1 MLSKNDYIK
10 IDAQKSSLIFKK
22 ESGRLLELYYGEKIK
37 NADDYSLFE
46 GKEDYLPE
54 WKQSNLHKHEFS
66 YYGNGDFKLPSLL
79 IKNADGWFVNKF
91 AFIGAQEVE
100 TFPVSPM
107 PLAKKPSQ
115 TVKFTFKDEVSKVTY
130 NKYYS
135 VFDDCDT
142 VCSFCEILNDGENAV
157 TVKYA
162 ASLTL
167 DLYGADFTAYNY
179 LGAWARERH
188 EHETR
193 LTGGIF
199 SNQVHTGA
207 SSPFRNPFTVLKD
220 NQSGEFYGFNI
231 IYSGNHKT
239 SVEVSSMG
247 VTRVNVGIN
256 DFCFEYELNAGESFL
271 TPQAV
276 MVRGESKAEITA
288 QMHAFVTGHI
298 LPERFLNK
306 PRPIVYNNWEGTYF
320 GFDNDKLT
328 VLAERAAQAG
338 AELFVLDDGWF
349 GKRDDDRS
357 GLGDWFVNEKKLKGG
372 LKVIADKVHSLG
384 LKFGLWFEPEMVNP
398 DSELYRQH
406 PEWAM
411 QVPQKTPLET
421 RNQLMLDLCNPAVVS
436 YIKERL
442 GYFIETAGLDYI
454 KWDFNRFVTDPYSS
468 CVKNAG
474 EYDYRYYA
482 AFYDILQY
490 LTDKYPQVL
499 IEGCASGGARFDL
512 GVLYYSPQIWCSDD
526 SDARERLYIQ
536 EGTLVAYPQS
546 TVSAHVSICP
556 NHQTG
561 NSTSI
566 ESRFNVALTGSFGY
580 ELDWNKVSSEEL
592 KAVRAQTDFYKK
604 YRDVIAYGD
613 YYALGSAFKNDVFGW
628 IYVAKDKSKAVAVM
642 VKNSLLTSF
651 EMPEETFFFK
661 GLDQTA
667 DYRVTLRA
675 QANKQVEL
683 NKVAGGD
690 LLCRRGLKLGRYFKE
705 TDRAENSASI
715 YTAAF
720 VFEKV

>member
-1 MLSKNDYIK
+1 MFEKNGYIK
-10 IDAQKSSLIFKK
+10 IDSPESSLIFKS
-22 ESGRLLELYYGEKIK
+22 ENGRLLNLYYGKKIRS
-37 NADDYSLFE
+37 ADEYSLLE
-46 GKEDYLPE
+46 GEEDYLPE
-54 WKQSNLHKHEFS
+54 WKKFNLHKHEFS
-66 YYGNGDFKLPSLL
+66 YYGNGDFKLPSVL
-79 IKNADGWFVNKF
+79 IKNSDGWFVNKF
-91 AFIGAQEVE
+91 MFAGAQQVKKL
-100 TFPVSPM
+100 PVSPM
-107 PLAKKPSQ
+107 PFAKMPGE
-115 TVKFTFKDEVSKVTY
+115 TVKFTFKDEVSKVIC
-130 NKYYS
+130 NKYYT
-135 VFDDCDT
+135 VFSDCDA
-142 VCSFCEILNDGENAV
+142 VCVFCEIINAGEKAV
-157 TVKYA
+157 SVKYA

-167 DLYGADFTAYNY
+167 DLDGADFTVYNY

-199 SNQVHTGA
+199 SNDVHTGA
-207 SSPFRNPFTVLKD
+207 SSSFRNPFIMLKN
-220 NQSGEFYGFNI
+220 NQNGEFYGFNL

-239 SVEVSSMG
+239 TVEVSSMG
-247 VTRVNVGIN
+247 VTRVNAGIN
-256 DFCFEYELNAGESFL
+256 DYCFEYELESGKGFI

-276 MVRGESKAEITA
+276 MVRGESKERVTS
-288 QMHAFVTGHI
+288 QMHAFVTAHI

-320 GFDNDKLT
+320 GFDNEKLS
-328 VLAERAAQAG
+328 VLAEKAAQAG

-357 GLGDWFVNEKKLKGG
+357 GLGDWFVNEKKLIGG
-372 LKVIADKVHSLG
+372 LGFISDKVRSLG

-398 DSELYRQH
+398 DSDLYRAH

-411 QVPQKTPLET
+411 SVPGKTPIEM

-454 KWDFNRFVTDPYSS
+454 KWDFNRFVTDPYSP
-468 CVKNAG
+468 CVKKAG

-490 LTDKYPQVL
+490 LTDKYPHVL

-536 EGTLVAYPQS
+536 EGTLAAYPQS

-556 NHQTG
+556 NHVTG
-561 NSTSI
+561 NSTSL

-580 ELDWNKVSSEEL
+580 ELDWNKVSEEEL
-592 KAVRAQTDFYKK
+592 KIIRAQTDFYKK
-604 YRDVIAYGD
+604 YRGVIAYGD
-613 YYALGSAFKNDVFGW
+613 YYAIGSAFKNDVFGW
-628 IYVAKDKSKAVAVM
+628 IYVNKDKSQAVAVM

-651 EMPEETFFFK
+651 EMPEDIFFFK
-661 GLDQTA
+661 GLDENS

-675 QANKQVEL
+675 QADKTEVL
-683 NKVAGGD
+683 DKVVGGD
-690 LLCRRGLKLGRYFKE
+690 LLCGRGLKLGRYFKE
-705 TDRAENSASI
+705 KYNAENSASVR
-715 YTAAF
+715 TAVF